1 MTSDEGGRKKGG
13 ERRAERLGAALKANL
28 RKRKDQARARAR
40 QHERKEQGQAPAGDK
55 PDT

>member
-1 MTSDEGGRKKGG
+1 MTGDEGGRKKGG
-13 ERRAERLGAALKANL
+13 QGRAERLGAALKANL

-40 QHERKEQGQAPAGDK
+40 QHDGKEQAPARDK

>member
-1 MTSDEGGRKKGG
+1 MTADEGGRKKGG
-13 ERRAERLGAALKANL
+13 QGRAERLGAALKANL

-40 QHERKEQGQAPAGDK
+40 LHDGKEQSQAPAGDK